1 MTRSAWLW
9 ITGCVVVL
17 GLVALQVT
25 LRLSAVAGSAD
36 RVVLWHAYI
45 GSEADALMELVAA
58 YNADPALNGGVKV
71 EVLSVAFGNFP
82 DKLTNALPRGQG
94 PDVFIYAH
102 DRLEDWRAKGLLA
115 PVDFWIQPEDIS
127 DFAPEQALTAFV
139 RQNRLYGL
147 PLSAK
152 NLALYVR
159 RLPDGTDVAARV
171 LALSTRDAWD
181 FNAFHRLAVEL
192 TRPCPW
198 NTGLKCYGLG
208 VQADDAYHHAM
219 WLHAAGGA
227 YLDSQGRPDTRSTAH
242 EQAARTAHLLAGPHA
257 RAVVPPELSYPLMSD
272 LFIKGEIAMV
282 ISGPWFQSQLDPSTV
297 PYTVVDFPSV
307 QGRYP
312 APFLS
317 IEGLYLSARSRKPD
331 AAMRLMKYLAGAESA
346 RLRARKA
353 GQVPIRAEVARELRE
368 ECRENPR
375 CDFDRFFYGQFLEVA
390 RKAVVMPATPEAR
403 VLWSP
408 YTKALTAIVRRGADI
423 RGALEEAD
431 WEISRYVGAC
441 AAKGGDR

>member
-1 MTRSAWLW
+1 MTRAAWLW
-9 ITGCVVVL
+9 IAGGVAVL

-45 GSEADALMELVAA
+45 GSEADALMSLVAE
-58 YNADPALNGGVKV
+58 YNADPELNGDVKV

-102 DRLEDWRAKGLLA
+102 DRLEDWLAKGLLA
-115 PVDFWIQPEDIS
+115 PVDFWVRPEDVG
-127 DFAPEQALTAFV
+127 DFAPERALTAFV
-139 RQNRLYGL
+139 RENRLYGL
-147 PLSAK
+147 PLTAK

-171 LALSTRDAWD
+171 LALTTSDEWT
-181 FNAFHRLAVEL
+181 FEAFHQLASDL

-219 WLHAAGGA
+219 WLHAAGGSF
-227 YLDSQGRPDTRSTAH
+227 LDDRGRPDTRSPAH
-242 EQAARTAHLLAGPHA
+242 ERAASYAHTLAGPHK

-282 ISGPWFQSQLDPSTV
+282 ISGPWFQSQLDPSKV
-297 PYTVVDFPSV
+297 PYTVVDFPEV
-307 QGRYP
+307 EGRYP

-317 IEGLYLSARSRKPD
+317 LEGLYLSARSHKPD
-331 AAMRLMKYLAGAESA
+331 AAMRLMKFLAGKRSAE
-346 RLRARKA
+346 LRARTA
-353 GQVPIRAEVARELRE
+353 GQVPIRASVADALRG
-368 ECRENPR
+368 ECSTDHR
-375 CDFDRFFYGQFLEVA
+375 CPFDRFFYGQFLQVA
-390 RKAVVMPATPEAR
+390 EKAVVMPATPEAR

-408 YTKALTAIVRRGADI
+408 YTKALTAIVRRGANLKE
-423 RGALEEAD
+423 ALAEAD

-441 AAKGGDR
+441 AAKGGAR